1 MKKRSLRCLCRGLL
15 VAALVPVAACF
26 GGEPFVLQDGD
37 RVVFLGNGVIEQE
50 HACGELETRLTR
62 RWPQANVIFRNMGW
76 SGDNVQGQ
84 ARTNGYEQPGGLVG
98 VFKEFKALKP
108 TVIFVGYGLNESFA
122 GPQGLPNFELV
133 YRRLLDQLAPL
144 GAKLVLLS
152 PTWHEDLGRPFPD
165 PTAHNQD
172 IEKYAAAISRIAGER
187 QVAYLDVFTPLRDAK
202 AQRTTPLTTNGIQL
216 NPQGY
221 AVFAASIEHGLGLS
235 APPWEMQLG
244 DGGVKAT
251 GCTVKE
257 QAAAAGG
264 WKVVVIDDVVRV
276 PGEPL
281 RFTWAGA
288 RGGDYEI
295 VCDGQVAATVPA
307 AKLAAG
313 VVLEGSILC
322 PEGEKLRR
330 AIVQKGERFYRRWRP
345 FNDHDRHWSYIRGDY
360 ALYDEEI
367 AALEQTI
374 AGLRTPRERT
384 IEVRPVKGNA
394 R

>member
-1 MKKRSLRCLCRGLL
+1 MTKLSLRCLGVL
-15 VAALVPVAACF
+15 VAALVPVAACC
-26 GGEPFVLQDGD
+26 GREPFSLQDGD

-76 SGDNVQGQ
+76 SGDTAQGV
-84 ARTNGYEQPGGLVG
+84 ARTSGYEQPGGLGSVD
-98 VFKEFKALKP
+98 KEFKALKP

-122 GPQGLPNFELV
+122 GPQGLANFDLI
-133 YRRLLDQLAPL
+133 YRKLLDRFEPFQ
-144 GAKLVLLS
+144 AKLVLLS

-165 PTAHNQD
+165 PTERNQD

-187 QVAYLDVFTPLRDAK
+187 QVAYVDVFTPLRDAK

-221 AVFAASIEHGLGLS
+221 AVFAAAIEHGLGLA
-235 APPWEMQLG
+235 APPWEMQFG

-257 QAAAAGG
+257 QAAVAGG
-264 WKVVVIDDVVRV
+264 WKVVVVDDVVRV

-281 RFTWAGA
+281 RFIWAGA

-295 VCDGQVAATVPA
+295 ACDGQVAATVPA

-313 VVLEGSILC
+313 VVLEGPIVC

-330 AIVQKGERFYRRWRP
+330 AIVKKGERFYRRWRP

>member
-1 MKKRSLRCLCRGLL
+1 MPKRSLRCLGLL

-26 GGEPFVLQDGD
+26 GREPFALADGD

-50 HACGELETRLTR
+50 QACGELETRLTR
-62 RWPQANVIFRNMGW
+62 RWPQARVIFRNMGW
-76 SGDNVQGQ
+76 SGDTVGCQ
-84 ARTNGYEQPGGLVG
+84 ARTIGYEQPAGLAG
-98 VFKEFKALKP
+98 VLKEFKALKP

-122 GPQGLPNFELV
+122 GQPGLSNFELV
-133 YRRLLDQLAPL
+133 YRRFLDQLEPFQ
-144 GAKLVLLS
+144 AKLVLLS
-152 PTWHEDLGRPFPD
+152 PPWHEDLGRPFPD
-165 PTAHNQD
+165 PTVHNQD

-187 QVAYLDVFTPLRDAK
+187 QAAYLDVFTPLRDAK
-202 AQRTTPLTTNGIQL
+202 ARRPTPLTTNGIQL

-221 AVFAASIEHGLGLS
+221 AVLATAIEDGLGV
-235 APPWEMQLG
+235 APPPWEMQLG
-244 DGGVKAT
+244 DQGVKAT
-251 GCTVKE
+251 GFAVKE
-257 QAAAAGG
+257 QVSAAGG
-264 WKVVVIDDVVRV
+264 WKVVVVDDVVRV

-281 RFTWAGA
+281 RFIWAGA

-295 VCDGQVAATVPA
+295 ACDGQIAATVPA

-313 VVLEGSILC
+313 VVLEGPVVC

-330 AIVQKGERFYRRWRP
+330 AIVEKGAIFYRRWRP
-345 FNDHDRHWSYIRGDY
+345 FNDHDRHYRFIRGDY

-367 AALEQTI
+367 AVLEQTI

-384 IEVRPVKGNA
+384 IEVRPVTGNA